1 MSKEILL
8 TADGLQSLKDQ
19 LEYLKTEKRNEIA
32 EKIKEA
38 LSFGDLS
45 ENAEYDAAKNEQ
57 AEVEEKII
65 KLENTIK
72 NARVIEDDNSNEGV
86 VTIGCKVKLFDK
98 EFDEEIVYTIVGS
111 TEANPAQY
119 KISNESPVGLA
130 LLGKKEGDE
139 ISVDA
144 PQGIMEFKILEV
156 TK

>member
-8 TADGLQSLKDQ
+8 TADGLKDLKDQ

-72 NARVIEDDNSNEGV
+72 NARLIEDDNSSDGV
-86 VTIGCKVKLFDK
+86 VTIGCKVKLYDK
-98 EFDEEIVYTIVGS
+98 EFDEEIVYKVVGS

-119 KISNESPVGLA
+119 KISNESPLGSS

-139 ISVDA
+139 IEVNA

>member
-8 TADGLQSLKDQ
+8 TADGLKDLKDQ

-72 NARVIEDDNSNEGV
+72 NARLIEDDNSTDGV
-86 VTIGCKVKLFDK
+86 VTIGCSVKLFDK
-98 EFDEEIVYTIVGS
+98 EFDEEIVYKVVGS

-119 KISNESPVGLA
+119 KISNESPLGAA

-139 ISVDA
+139 IEVNA

>member
-8 TADGLQSLKDQ
+8 TADGLQGLKDQ
-19 LEYLKTEKRNEIA
+19 LEFLKTEKRKEIA

-57 AEVEEKII
+57 AEVEEKIN

-72 NARVIEDDNSNEGV
+72 NAKVIEDDSLNEGI

-98 EFDEEIVYTIVGS
+98 EFDEEITYSIVGS

-119 KISNESPVGLA
+119 KISNESPLGTA

-139 ISVDA
+139 VYVDA
-144 PQGIMEFKILEV
+144 PQGVMEFKILEI

>member
-57 AEVEEKII
+57 AEVEEKIT

-72 NARVIEDDNSNEGV
+72 NARVIEEDNAGAGV
-86 VTIGCKVKLFDK
+86 VTIGCKVKLYDK

-119 KISNESPVGLA
+119 KISNESPVGSA
-130 LLGKKEGDE
+130 LLGKKEGEE
-139 ISVDA
+139 IKVDA

>member
-8 TADGLQSLKDQ
+8 TAEGLQSLKDQ

-57 AEVEEKII
+57 AEVEEKIT

-72 NARVIEDDNSNEGV
+72 NAKVIEEDNAGAGV
-86 VTIGCKVKLFDK
+86 VTIGCKVKLYDK
-98 EFDEEIVYTIVGS
+98 EFDEEITYTIVGS

-119 KISNESPVGLA
+119 KISNESPVGAA
-130 LLGKKEGDE
+130 LLGKKAGDE
-139 ISVDA
+139 IKVDA

>member
-57 AEVEEKII
+57 AEVEEKIT

-72 NARVIEDDNSNEGV
+72 NARVIEDDNSNLGV
-86 VTIGCKVKLFDK
+86 VTIGCKVKLLDK
-98 EFDEEIVYTIVGS
+98 EFDEEVEYTIVGS

-139 ISVDA
+139 IQVDA
-144 PQGIMEFKILEV
+144 PQGIMEFKILGV

>member
-8 TADGLQSLKDQ
+8 TADGLKDLKDQ

-72 NARVIEDDNSNEGV
+72 NARLIEDDNSTDGV
-86 VTIGCKVKLFDK
+86 VTIGCSVKLFDK
-98 EFDEEIVYTIVGS
+98 EFDEEIVYKVVGS
-111 TEANPAQY
+111 TEANPAQC
-119 KISNESPVGLA
+119 KISNESPLGAA

-139 ISVDA
+139 IEVNA

>member
-8 TADGLQSLKDQ
+8 TADGLKDLKDQ

-72 NARVIEDDNSNEGV
+72 NARLIEDDNSSDGV
-86 VTIGCKVKLFDK
+86 VTIGCKVKLYDK
-98 EFDEEIVYTIVGS
+98 EFDEEIIYKVVGS

-119 KISNESPVGLA
+119 KISNESPLGAA

-139 ISVDA
+139 VEVNA

>member
-8 TADGLQSLKDQ
+8 TADGLKDLKDQ

-72 NARVIEDDNSNEGV
+72 NARIIEDDNSGDGV
-86 VTIGCKVKLFDK
+86 VTIGCKVKLYDK
-98 EFDEEIVYTIVGS
+98 EFDEEIIYKVVGS

-119 KISNESPVGLA
+119 KISNESPLGA
-130 LLGKKEGDE
+130 SLLGKKEGDE
-139 ISVDA
+139 VEVNA

>member
-8 TADGLQSLKDQ
+8 TAEGLKNMEDQ
-19 LEYLKTEKRNEIA
+19 LEYLKTEKRKEVA

-57 AEVEEKII
+57 AEVEEKITKI
-65 KLENTIK
+65 ENILK
-72 NARVIEDDNSNEGV
+72 NATVISDEDADSGMV
-86 VTIGCKVKLFDK
+86 SIGSKVKLYDK
-98 EFDEEIVYTIVGS
+98 DFEEEIVYTIVGS
-111 TEANPAQY
+111 TEANPAEY
-119 KISNESPVGLA
+119 KISNESPVGRA

-139 ISVDA
+139 IVVEA
-144 PQGIMEFKILEV
+144 PQGTIEFTILEI

>member
-8 TADGLQSLKDQ
+8 TADGLKDLKDQ

-72 NARVIEDDNSNEGV
+72 NARIIEDDNSGDGV
-86 VTIGCKVKLFDK
+86 VTIGCKVKLYDK
-98 EFDEEIVYTIVGS
+98 EFDEEIIYKVVGS

-119 KISNESPVGLA
+119 KISNESPLGA
-130 LLGKKEGDE
+130 SLLGKKEGDE
-139 ISVDA
+139 VYVNA

>member
-8 TADGLQSLKDQ
+8 TADGLKDLKDQ

-72 NARVIEDDNSNEGV
+72 NARIIEDDNSGDGV
-86 VTIGCKVKLFDK
+86 VTIGCKVKLYDK
-98 EFDEEIVYTIVGS
+98 EFDEEISYKVVGS
-111 TEANPAQY
+111 TEANPAQH
-119 KISNESPVGLA
+119 KISNESPLGA
-130 LLGKKEGDE
+130 SLLGKKEGDE
-139 ISVDA
+139 VEVNA